1 MSLLPAALIDGVM
14 YAAWLFLVAVGLTL
28 IYGVMKILNMAHG
41 SLYTIGAYTAITLV
55 TQWLA
60 GGSEPLEE
68 RLAVRPTSE
77 PLFSYVLLIVA
88 AVITGVVL
96 GIIIEYGL
104 LRHFYREEPVVL
116 LLMTYAVFLILED
129 AVKLIWGV
137 EPYVAYE
144 PYGLLGN
151 FTIGTLSYP
160 NYSFVIVGAA
170 ILSGVALALFL
181 KFTRYGKLLRAVI
194 HDQEVSKAIGINVQR
209 YFLYTFIVG
218 AMLAALGGAL
228 TAPTIS
234 VAPGMGVD
242 VIVLA
247 FAVVVIGG
255 LGSLPGAALG
265 ALIVGLVRSFA
276 VHYWPE
282 VELFS
287 IYAVMAIVLAVR
299 PKGLFAAAE
308 PRKI

>member
-41 SLYTIGAYTAITLV
+41 SLYTIGAYTAV
-55 TQWLA
+55 TMVSQWFA
-60 GGSEPLEE
+60 GGHEPL
-68 RLAVRPTSE
+68 L
-77 PLFSYVLLIVA
+77 SYVLLIVA
-88 AVITGVVL
+88 AIIS
-96 GIIIEYGL
+96 GIILGVLIEYGL
-104 LRHFYREEPVVL
+104 LRYFYQEDPVVL
-116 LLMTYAVFLILED
+116 LLITYAVFLILED
-129 AVKLIWGV
+129 AVKLLWGV
-137 EPYVAYE
+137 EPYVAAE

-151 FTIGTLSYP
+151 FSLGELSYP
-160 NYSFVIVGAA
+160 NYSFLIVAAA
-170 ILSGVALALFL
+170 IGSGLALTLFL
-181 KFTRYGKLLRAVI
+181 KYSRYGRLLRAVI
-194 HDQEVSKAIGINVQR
+194 HDREISQAIGINVNR
-209 YFLYTFIVG
+209 YFLVTFIVG

-265 ALIVGLVRSFA
+265 AIIVGLVRSFA

-282 VELFS
+282 IELFS

-299 PKGLFAAAE
+299 PKGLFAAVE

>member
-60 GGSEPLEE
+60 GGSEPL
-68 RLAVRPTSE
+68 
-77 PLFSYVLLIVA
+77 FSYVLLIVA
-88 AVITGVVL
+88 AVITRVVL

>member
-1 MSLLPAALIDGVM
+1 MSLLPAALIDGTM

-41 SLYTIGAYTAITLV
+41 GLYTIGAYVAATFV
-55 TQWLA
+55 GEWLA
-60 GGSEPLEE
+60 GGSDPYY
-68 RLAVRPTSE
+68 
-77 PLFSYVLLIVA
+77 SYPLLIIA
-88 AVITGVVL
+88 AVVAGVIL
-96 GIIIEYGL
+96 GILIEYGL
-104 LRHFYREEPVVL
+104 LRHFYREDPVVL
-116 LLMTYAVFLILED
+116 LLVTYAVFLILED

-137 EPYVAYE
+137 EPYIIAE
-144 PYGLLGN
+144 PYGLLGSFSLGN
-151 FTIGTLSYP
+151 LSYP
-160 NYSFVIVGAA
+160 NYSFLIVGAA
-170 ILSGVALALFL
+170 ILSGLGLALFL
-181 KFTRYGKLLRAVI
+181 KYSRPGKLLRAVI
-194 HDQEVSKAIGINVQR
+194 HDREISLAIGINVHR
-209 YFLYTFIVG
+209 YFLCTFVAG

-265 ALIVGLVRSFA
+265 SLIVGLVRSFA
-276 VHYWPE
+276 VHYFPE
-282 VELFS
+282 IELFS
-287 IYAVMAIVLAVR
+287 IYAVMAIVLAIR
-299 PKGLFAAAE
+299 PMGLFAAAE

>member
-41 SLYTIGAYTAITLV
+41 SLYTLGAYTAITLV

-60 GGSEPLEE
+60 GG
-68 RLAVRPTSE
+68 SE